1 MENIKPSTAQDIQRA
16 QQSVEDEGMTLIEH
30 LRELRERLFKSVI
43 ALAIGTAI
51 GLAFSEQIL
60 KVLLTPYGPAK
71 QLLVTSPI
79 SPLTNVFTVSVTAGV
94 ILALP
99 FILYQA
105 LAFIFPGLLPHEKR
119 WVMISLPFGFG
130 LFMLGALF
138 AFFVML
144 PAAVGFLTGIF
155 PSVFNVALTPDDY
168 IPFVAGVMFW
178 MGAAFEMPLLIFV
191 LAKANVLNA
200 HVLKRRWRWAVLII
214 AVLAALITPTPDPL
228 NMSIVM
234 VPLLLLY
241 GLSIILAYL
250 ARRNATV
257 PAVLDPDEKVR
268 GAR

>member
-1 MENIKPSTAQDIQRA
+1 MAQNSRSV
-16 QQSVEDEGMTLIEH
+16 QQVTEDEGMTLADH
-30 LRELRERLFKSVI
+30 LRELRERLLKSVI
-43 ALAIGTAI
+43 ALVVGTAV
-51 GLAFSEQIL
+51 GLAFAEQIL
-60 KVLLTPYGPAK
+60 KVLLAPYGPAK

-79 SPLTNVFTVSVTAGV
+79 SPLTNVFTVSVTTGA

-105 LAFIFPGLLPHEKR
+105 LAFIFPGLLPHERR
-119 WVMISLPFGFG
+119 WVMIALPFGFG
-130 LFMLGALF
+130 LFLLGVLF

-178 MGAAFEMPLLIFV
+178 MGVAFEMPLIIFV
-191 LAKANVLNA
+191 LAKANVINA
-200 HVLKRRWRWAVLII
+200 NLLKRHWRWAVVIV

-257 PAVLDPDEKVR
+257 PALLDPNEKVKEDT
-268 GAR
+268 

>member
-1 MENIKPSTAQDIQRA
+1 MSQDIRTV
-16 QQSVEDEGMTLIEH
+16 QQAVEDQAMTLADH
-30 LRELRERLFKSVI
+30 LRELRERLLKSVI
-43 ALAIGTAI
+43 ALAIGTAV
-51 GLAFSEQIL
+51 GLAFAEQII
-60 KVLLTPYGPAK
+60 KVLLAPYGPAK

-79 SPLTNVFTVSVTAGV
+79 SPLTNVFTVSVTTGA

-105 LAFIFPGLLPHEKR
+105 LAFIFPGLLPHERR
-119 WVMISLPFGFG
+119 WVMIALPFGFG
-130 LFMLGALF
+130 LFLLGVLF

-178 MGAAFEMPLLIFV
+178 MGVAFEMPLIIFV
-191 LAKANVLNA
+191 LAKANVINA
-200 HVLKRRWRWAVLII
+200 NLLKRHWRWAVVIV

-228 NMSIVM
+228 NMTIVM

-257 PAVLDPDEKVR
+257 PALLDPNEKVKEHT
-268 GAR
+268 

>member
-1 MENIKPSTAQDIQRA
+1 MAQNSRSV
-16 QQSVEDEGMTLIEH
+16 QQVTEDEGMTLADH
-30 LRELRERLFKSVI
+30 LRELRERLLKSVI
-43 ALAIGTAI
+43 ALVVGTAV
-51 GLAFSEQIL
+51 GLAFAEQIL
-60 KVLLTPYGPAK
+60 RVLLAPYGPAK

-79 SPLTNVFTVSVTAGV
+79 SPLTNVFTVSVTTGA

-105 LAFIFPGLLPHEKR
+105 LAFIFPGLLPHERR
-119 WVMISLPFGFG
+119 WVMIALPFGFG
-130 LFMLGALF
+130 LFLLGVLF

-168 IPFVAGVMFW
+168 IPFVAGMMFW
-178 MGAAFEMPLLIFV
+178 MGVAFEMPLIIFV
-191 LAKANVLNA
+191 LAKANVINA
-200 HVLKRRWRWAVLII
+200 NLLKRHWRWAVVIV

-228 NMSIVM
+228 NMTIVM

-257 PAVLDPDEKVR
+257 PALLDPNEKVKEDT
-268 GAR
+268 

>member
-1 MENIKPSTAQDIQRA
+1 MAQNSRSV
-16 QQSVEDEGMTLIEH
+16 QQVTEDEGMTLADH
-30 LRELRERLFKSVI
+30 LRELRERLLKSVI
-43 ALAIGTAI
+43 ALVVGTAV
-51 GLAFSEQIL
+51 GLAFAEQIL
-60 KVLLTPYGPAK
+60 KVLLAPYGPAK

-79 SPLTNVFTVSVTAGV
+79 SPLTNVFTVSVTTGA

-105 LAFIFPGLLPHEKR
+105 LAFIFPGLLPHERR
-119 WVMISLPFGFG
+119 WVMIALPFGFG
-130 LFMLGALF
+130 LFLLGVLF

-168 IPFVAGVMFW
+168 IPFVAGMMFW
-178 MGAAFEMPLLIFV
+178 MGVAFEMPLIIFV
-191 LAKANVLNA
+191 LAKANVINA
-200 HVLKRRWRWAVLII
+200 NLLKRHWRWAVVIV

-228 NMSIVM
+228 NMTIVM

-257 PAVLDPDEKVR
+257 PALLDPNEKVKEDT
-268 GAR
+268 

>member
-1 MENIKPSTAQDIQRA
+1 MAQNSRSV
-16 QQSVEDEGMTLIEH
+16 QQVTEDEGMTLADH
-30 LRELRERLFKSVI
+30 LRELRERLLKSVI
-43 ALAIGTAI
+43 ALVVGTAV
-51 GLAFSEQIL
+51 GLAFAEQIL
-60 KVLLTPYGPAK
+60 KVLLAPYGPAK

-79 SPLTNVFTVSVTAGV
+79 SPLTNVFTVSVTTGA

-105 LAFIFPGLLPHEKR
+105 LAFIFPGLLPHERR
-119 WVMISLPFGFG
+119 WVMIALPFGFG
-130 LFMLGALF
+130 LFLLGVLF

-178 MGAAFEMPLLIFV
+178 MGVAFEMPLIIFV
-191 LAKANVLNA
+191 LAKANVINA
-200 HVLKRRWRWAVLII
+200 NLLKRHWRWAVVIV

-228 NMSIVM
+228 NMTIVM

-257 PAVLDPDEKVR
+257 PALLDPNEKVKEDT
-268 GAR
+268 

>member
-1 MENIKPSTAQDIQRA
+1 MAQDNRTV
-16 QQSVEDEGMTLIEH
+16 QQAVEDQAMTLADH
-30 LRELRERLFKSVI
+30 LRELRERLLKSVI
-43 ALAIGTAI
+43 ALAIGTAV
-51 GLAFSEQIL
+51 GLAFAEQIL
-60 KVLLTPYGPAK
+60 KVLLAPYGPAK

-79 SPLTNVFTVSVTAGV
+79 SPLTNVFTVSVTAGA

-119 WVMISLPFGFG
+119 WVLIALPLGFG
-130 LFMLGALF
+130 LFLMGVLF

-178 MGAAFEMPLLIFV
+178 MGVAFEMPLIVFV
-191 LAKANVLNA
+191 LAKANVINA
-200 HVLKRRWRWAVLII
+200 SLMKRHWRWAVVIV

-257 PAVLDPDEKVR
+257 PALLDPDEKVKR
-268 GAR
+268 AR

>member
-1 MENIKPSTAQDIQRA
+1 MAQNSRSV
-16 QQSVEDEGMTLIEH
+16 QQVTEDEGMTLADH
-30 LRELRERLFKSVI
+30 LRELRERLLKSVI
-43 ALAIGTAI
+43 ALVVGTAV
-51 GLAFSEQIL
+51 GLAFAEQIL
-60 KVLLTPYGPAK
+60 RVLLAPYGPAK

-79 SPLTNVFTVSVTAGV
+79 SPLTNVFTVSVTTGA

-105 LAFIFPGLLPHEKR
+105 LAFIFPGLLPHERR
-119 WVMISLPFGFG
+119 WVMIALPFGFG
-130 LFMLGALF
+130 LFLLGVLF

-178 MGAAFEMPLLIFV
+178 MGVAFEMPLIIFV
-191 LAKANVLNA
+191 LAKANVINA
-200 HVLKRRWRWAVLII
+200 NLLKRHWRWAVVIV

-234 VPLLLLY
+234 VPMLLLY

-257 PAVLDPDEKVR
+257 PALLDPNEKVKEDT
-268 GAR
+268 

>member
-1 MENIKPSTAQDIQRA
+1 MAQNSRSA
-16 QQSVEDEGMTLIEH
+16 QQVTEDEGMTLADH
-30 LRELRERLFKSVI
+30 LRELRERLLKSVI
-43 ALAIGTAI
+43 ALVVGTAV
-51 GLAFSEQIL
+51 GLAFAEQIL
-60 KVLLTPYGPAK
+60 KVLLAPYGPAK

-79 SPLTNVFTVSVTAGV
+79 SPLTNVFTVSVTTGA

-105 LAFIFPGLLPHEKR
+105 LAFIFPGLLPHERR
-119 WVMISLPFGFG
+119 WVMIALPFGFG
-130 LFMLGALF
+130 LFLLGVLF

-178 MGAAFEMPLLIFV
+178 MGVAFEMPLIIFV
-191 LAKANVLNA
+191 LAKANVINA
-200 HVLKRRWRWAVLII
+200 NLLKRHWRWAVVIV

-228 NMSIVM
+228 NMTIVM

-257 PAVLDPDEKVR
+257 PALLDPNEKVKEHT
-268 GAR
+268 

>member
-1 MENIKPSTAQDIQRA
+1 MAQNLRSA
-16 QQSVEDEGMTLIEH
+16 QQVTEDEGMTLADH
-30 LRELRERLFKSVI
+30 LRELRERLLKSVI
-43 ALAIGTAI
+43 ALVVGTAV
-51 GLAFSEQIL
+51 GLAFAEQIL
-60 KVLLTPYGPAK
+60 KVLLAPYGPAK

-79 SPLTNVFTVSVTAGV
+79 SPLTNVFTVSVTTGA

-105 LAFIFPGLLPHEKR
+105 LAFIFPGLLPHERR
-119 WVMISLPFGFG
+119 WVMIALPFGFG
-130 LFMLGALF
+130 LFLLGVLF

-178 MGAAFEMPLLIFV
+178 MGVAFEMPLIIFV
-191 LAKANVLNA
+191 LAKANVINA
-200 HVLKRRWRWAVLII
+200 NLLKRHWRWAVVIV

-228 NMSIVM
+228 NMTIVM

-257 PAVLDPDEKVR
+257 PALLDPNEKVKEHT
-268 GAR
+268 

>member
-1 MENIKPSTAQDIQRA
+1 MAQNSRSV
-16 QQSVEDEGMTLIEH
+16 QQVTEDEGMTLADH
-30 LRELRERLFKSVI
+30 LRELRERLLKSVI
-43 ALAIGTAI
+43 ALVVGTAV
-51 GLAFSEQIL
+51 GLAFAEQIL
-60 KVLLTPYGPAK
+60 RVLLAPYGPAK

-79 SPLTNVFTVSVTAGV
+79 SPLTNVFTVSVTTGA

-105 LAFIFPGLLPHEKR
+105 LAFIFPGLLPHERR
-119 WVMISLPFGFG
+119 WVMIALPFGFG
-130 LFMLGALF
+130 LFLLGVLF

-178 MGAAFEMPLLIFV
+178 MGVAFEMPLIIFV
-191 LAKANVLNA
+191 LAKANVINA
-200 HVLKRRWRWAVLII
+200 NLLKRHWRWAVVIV

-257 PAVLDPDEKVR
+257 PALLDPNEKVKEHT
-268 GAR
+268 

>member
-1 MENIKPSTAQDIQRA
+1 MAQNLRSA
-16 QQSVEDEGMTLIEH
+16 QQVTEDEGMTLADH
-30 LRELRERLFKSVI
+30 LRELRERLLKSVI
-43 ALAIGTAI
+43 ALVVGTAV
-51 GLAFSEQIL
+51 GLAFAEQIL
-60 KVLLTPYGPAK
+60 KVLLAPYGPAK

-79 SPLTNVFTVSVTAGV
+79 SPLTNVFTVSVTTGA

-105 LAFIFPGLLPHEKR
+105 LAFIFPGLLPHERR
-119 WVMISLPFGFG
+119 WVMIALPFGFG
-130 LFMLGALF
+130 LFLLGVLF

-178 MGAAFEMPLLIFV
+178 MGVAFEMPLIIFV
-191 LAKANVLNA
+191 LAKANVINA
-200 HVLKRRWRWAVLII
+200 NLLKRHWRWAVVIV

-257 PAVLDPDEKVR
+257 PALLDPNEKVKEHT
-268 GAR
+268 

>member
-1 MENIKPSTAQDIQRA
+1 MSQDIRTV
-16 QQSVEDEGMTLIEH
+16 QQAVEDQAMTLADH
-30 LRELRERLFKSVI
+30 LRELRERLLKSVI
-43 ALAIGTAI
+43 ALAIGTAV
-51 GLAFSEQIL
+51 GLAFAEQIL
-60 KVLLTPYGPAK
+60 KVLLAPYGPAK

-79 SPLTNVFTVSVTAGV
+79 SPLTNVFTVSVTTGA

-119 WVMISLPFGFG
+119 WVLIALPLGFG
-130 LFMLGALF
+130 LFLMGVLF

-178 MGAAFEMPLLIFV
+178 MGVAFEMPLIVFV
-191 LAKANVLNA
+191 LAKANVINA
-200 HVLKRRWRWAVLII
+200 SLMKRHWRWAVVIV

-234 VPLLLLY
+234 VPLLLVY

-257 PAVLDPDEKVR
+257 PALLDPNEKVKEDT
-268 GAR
+268 

>member
-1 MENIKPSTAQDIQRA
+1 MAHNLRSA
-16 QQSVEDEGMTLIEH
+16 QQVTEDEGMTLADH
-30 LRELRERLFKSVI
+30 LRELRERLLKSVI
-43 ALAIGTAI
+43 ALVVGTAV
-51 GLAFSEQIL
+51 GLAFAEQIL
-60 KVLLTPYGPAK
+60 KVLLAPYGPAK

-79 SPLTNVFTVSVTAGV
+79 SPLTNVFTVSVTTGA

-105 LAFIFPGLLPHEKR
+105 LAFIFPGLLPHERR
-119 WVMISLPFGFG
+119 WVMIALPFGFG
-130 LFMLGALF
+130 LFLLGVLF

-168 IPFVAGVMFW
+168 IPFVAGMMFW
-178 MGAAFEMPLLIFV
+178 MGVAFEMPLIIFV
-191 LAKANVLNA
+191 LAKANVINA
-200 HVLKRRWRWAVLII
+200 NLLKRHWRWAVVIV

-228 NMSIVM
+228 NMTIVM

-257 PAVLDPDEKVR
+257 PALLDPNEKVKEHT
-268 GAR
+268 

>member
-1 MENIKPSTAQDIQRA
+1 
-16 QQSVEDEGMTLIEH
+16 V
-30 LRELRERLFKSVI
+30 V
-43 ALAIGTAI
+43 GTAV
-51 GLAFSEQIL
+51 GLAFAEQIL
-60 KVLLTPYGPAK
+60 KVLLAPYGPAK

-79 SPLTNVFTVSVTAGV
+79 SPLTNVFTVSVTTGA

-105 LAFIFPGLLPHEKR
+105 LAFIFPGLLPHERR
-119 WVMISLPFGFG
+119 WVMIALPFGFG
-130 LFMLGALF
+130 LFLLGVLF

-178 MGAAFEMPLLIFV
+178 MGVAFEMPLIIFV
-191 LAKANVLNA
+191 LAKANVINA
-200 HVLKRRWRWAVLII
+200 NLLKRHWRWAVVIV

-228 NMSIVM
+228 NMTIVM

-257 PAVLDPDEKVR
+257 PALLDPNEKVKEHT
-268 GAR
+268 

>member
-1 MENIKPSTAQDIQRA
+1 MAQNSRSV
-16 QQSVEDEGMTLIEH
+16 QQVTEDEGMTLADH
-30 LRELRERLFKSVI
+30 LRELRERLLKSVI
-43 ALAIGTAI
+43 ALVVGTAV
-51 GLAFSEQIL
+51 GLAFAEQIL
-60 KVLLTPYGPAK
+60 RVLLAPYGPAK

-79 SPLTNVFTVSVTAGV
+79 SPLTNVFTVSVTTGA

-105 LAFIFPGLLPHEKR
+105 LAFIFPGLLPHERR
-119 WVMISLPFGFG
+119 WVMIALPFGFG
-130 LFMLGALF
+130 LFLLGVLF

-178 MGAAFEMPLLIFV
+178 MGVAFEMPLIIFV
-191 LAKANVLNA
+191 LAKANVINA
-200 HVLKRRWRWAVLII
+200 NLLKRHWRWAVVIV

-234 VPLLLLY
+234 VPMLLLY

-257 PAVLDPDEKVR
+257 PALLDPNEKVKEHT
-268 GAR
+268 

>member
-1 MENIKPSTAQDIQRA
+1 MAQNLRSA
-16 QQSVEDEGMTLIEH
+16 QQVTEDEGMTLADH
-30 LRELRERLFKSVI
+30 LRELRERLLKSVI
-43 ALAIGTAI
+43 ALVVGTAV
-51 GLAFSEQIL
+51 GLAFAEQIL
-60 KVLLTPYGPAK
+60 KVLLAPYGPAK

-79 SPLTNVFTVSVTAGV
+79 SPLTNVFTVSVTTGA

-105 LAFIFPGLLPHEKR
+105 LAFIFPGLLPHERR
-119 WVMISLPFGFG
+119 WVMIALPFGFG
-130 LFMLGALF
+130 LFLLGVLF

-178 MGAAFEMPLLIFV
+178 MGVAFEMPLIIFV
-191 LAKANVLNA
+191 LAKANVINA
-200 HVLKRRWRWAVLII
+200 NLLKRHWRWAVVIV

-234 VPLLLLY
+234 VPMLLLY

-257 PAVLDPDEKVR
+257 PALLDPNEKVKEHT
-268 GAR
+268 

>member
-1 MENIKPSTAQDIQRA
+1 MSQDIRTV
-16 QQSVEDEGMTLIEH
+16 QQAVEDQAMTLADH
-30 LRELRERLFKSVI
+30 LRELRERLLKSVI
-43 ALAIGTAI
+43 ALAIGTAV
-51 GLAFSEQIL
+51 GLAFAEQIL
-60 KVLLTPYGPAK
+60 KVLLAPYGPAK

-79 SPLTNVFTVSVTAGV
+79 SPLTNVFTVSVTTGA

-119 WVMISLPFGFG
+119 WVLIALPLGFG
-130 LFMLGALF
+130 LFLMGVLF

-178 MGAAFEMPLLIFV
+178 MGVAFEMPLIVFV
-191 LAKANVLNA
+191 LAKANVINA
-200 HVLKRRWRWAVLII
+200 SLMKRHWRWAVVIV

-228 NMSIVM
+228 NMIIVM

-257 PAVLDPDEKVR
+257 PALLDPDEKVKR
-268 GAR
+268 AR

>member
-1 MENIKPSTAQDIQRA
+1 MAQDIRPV
-16 QQSVEDEGMTLIEH
+16 QQATEDQAMTLADH
-30 LRELRERLFKSVI
+30 LRELRERLLKSVI
-43 ALAIGTAI
+43 ALAIGTAV
-51 GLAFSEQIL
+51 GLAFAEQIL
-60 KVLLTPYGPAK
+60 KVLLAPYGPAK

-79 SPLTNVFTVSVTAGV
+79 SPLTNVFTVSVTAGA

-119 WVMISLPFGFG
+119 WVLIALPLGFG
-130 LFMLGALF
+130 LFLTGVLF

-178 MGAAFEMPLLIFV
+178 MGVAFEMPLIVFV
-191 LAKANVLNA
+191 LAKANVINA
-200 HVLKRRWRWAVLII
+200 SLMKRHWRWAVVIV

-257 PAVLDPDEKVR
+257 PALLDPDEKVK

>member
-1 MENIKPSTAQDIQRA
+1 
-16 QQSVEDEGMTLIEH
+16 
-30 LRELRERLFKSVI
+30 
-43 ALAIGTAI
+43 
-51 GLAFSEQIL
+51 
-60 KVLLTPYGPAK
+60 VLLAPYGPAK

-79 SPLTNVFTVSVTAGV
+79 SPLTNVFTVSVTTGA

-105 LAFIFPGLLPHEKR
+105 LAFIFPGLLPHERR
-119 WVMISLPFGFG
+119 WVMIALPFGFG
-130 LFMLGALF
+130 LFLLGVLF

-178 MGAAFEMPLLIFV
+178 MGVAFEMPLIIFV
-191 LAKANVLNA
+191 LAKANVINA
-200 HVLKRRWRWAVLII
+200 NLLKRHWRWAVVIV

-228 NMSIVM
+228 NMTIVM

-257 PAVLDPDEKVR
+257 PALLDPNEKVKEHT
-268 GAR
+268 

>member
-1 MENIKPSTAQDIQRA
+1 
-16 QQSVEDEGMTLIEH
+16 MTLADH
-30 LRELRERLFKSVI
+30 LRELRERLLKSVI
-43 ALAIGTAI
+43 ALVVGTAV
-51 GLAFSEQIL
+51 GLAFAEQIL
-60 KVLLTPYGPAK
+60 KVLLAPYGPAK

-79 SPLTNVFTVSVTAGV
+79 SPLTNVFTVSVTTGA

-105 LAFIFPGLLPHEKR
+105 LAFIFPGLLPHERR
-119 WVMISLPFGFG
+119 WVMIALPFGFG
-130 LFMLGALF
+130 LFLLGVLF

-178 MGAAFEMPLLIFV
+178 MGVAFEMPLIIFV
-191 LAKANVLNA
+191 LAKANVINA
-200 HVLKRRWRWAVLII
+200 NLLKRHWRWAVVIV

-228 NMSIVM
+228 NMTIVM

-257 PAVLDPDEKVR
+257 PALLDPNEKVKEHT
-268 GAR
+268 

>member
-1 MENIKPSTAQDIQRA
+1 MAQNS
-16 QQSVEDEGMTLIEH
+16 QSVQQVTEDEGMTLADH
-30 LRELRERLFKSVI
+30 LRELRERLLKSVI
-43 ALAIGTAI
+43 ALVVGTAV
-51 GLAFSEQIL
+51 GLAFAEQIL
-60 KVLLTPYGPAK
+60 RVLLAPYGPAK

-79 SPLTNVFTVSVTAGV
+79 SPLTNVFTVSVTAGA

-105 LAFIFPGLLPHEKR
+105 LAFIFPGLLPHERR
-119 WVMISLPFGFG
+119 WVMIALPFGFG
-130 LFMLGALF
+130 LFLLGVLF

-178 MGAAFEMPLLIFV
+178 MGVAFEMPLIIFV
-191 LAKANVLNA
+191 LAKANVINA
-200 HVLKRRWRWAVLII
+200 NLLKRHWRWAVVIV

-257 PAVLDPDEKVR
+257 PALLDPNEKVKEHT
-268 GAR
+268 

>member
-1 MENIKPSTAQDIQRA
+1 MSQDIRTV
-16 QQSVEDEGMTLIEH
+16 QQAVEDQAMTLADH
-30 LRELRERLFKSVI
+30 LRELRERLLKSVI
-43 ALAIGTAI
+43 ALAIGTAV
-51 GLAFSEQIL
+51 GLAFAEQII
-60 KVLLTPYGPAK
+60 KVLLAPYGPAK

-79 SPLTNVFTVSVTAGV
+79 SPLTNVFTVSVTTGA

-119 WVMISLPFGFG
+119 WVLIALPLGFG
-130 LFMLGALF
+130 LFLMGVLF

-178 MGAAFEMPLLIFV
+178 MGVAFEMPLIVFV
-191 LAKANVLNA
+191 LAKANVINA
-200 HVLKRRWRWAVLII
+200 SLMKRHWRWAVVIV

-228 NMSIVM
+228 NMIIVM

-257 PAVLDPDEKVR
+257 PALLDPDEKVKR
-268 GAR
+268 AR

>member
-1 MENIKPSTAQDIQRA
+1 MAQNSRSV
-16 QQSVEDEGMTLIEH
+16 QQVTEDEGMTLADH
-30 LRELRERLFKSVI
+30 LRELRERLLKSVI
-43 ALAIGTAI
+43 ALVVGTAV
-51 GLAFSEQIL
+51 GLAFAEQIL
-60 KVLLTPYGPAK
+60 KVLLAPYGPAK

-79 SPLTNVFTVSVTAGV
+79 SPLTNVFTVSVTTGA

-105 LAFIFPGLLPHEKR
+105 LAFIFPGLLPHERR
-119 WVMISLPFGFG
+119 WVMIALPFGFG
-130 LFMLGALF
+130 LFLLGVLF

-178 MGAAFEMPLLIFV
+178 MGVAFEMPLIIFV
-191 LAKANVLNA
+191 LAKANVINA
-200 HVLKRRWRWAVLII
+200 NLLKRHWRWAVVIV

-234 VPLLLLY
+234 VPMLLLY

-257 PAVLDPDEKVR
+257 PALLDPNEKVKEDT
-268 GAR
+268 

>member
-1 MENIKPSTAQDIQRA
+1 MAQDIRTV
-16 QQSVEDEGMTLIEH
+16 QQAVEDQAMTLADH
-30 LRELRERLFKSVI
+30 LRELRERLLKSVI
-43 ALAIGTAI
+43 ALAIGTAV
-51 GLAFSEQIL
+51 GLAFAEQIL
-60 KVLLTPYGPAK
+60 KVLLAPYGPAK

-79 SPLTNVFTVSVTAGV
+79 SPLTNVFTVSVTTGA

-119 WVMISLPFGFG
+119 WVLIALPLGFG
-130 LFMLGALF
+130 LFLMGVLF

-168 IPFVAGVMFW
+168 IPFVAGMMFW
-178 MGAAFEMPLLIFV
+178 MGVAFEMPLIIFV
-191 LAKANVLNA
+191 LAKANVINA
-200 HVLKRRWRWAVLII
+200 NLLKRHWRWAVVIV

-228 NMSIVM
+228 NMTIVM

-257 PAVLDPDEKVR
+257 PALLDPNEKVKEDT
-268 GAR
+268 

>member
-1 MENIKPSTAQDIQRA
+1 MSQDIRTV
-16 QQSVEDEGMTLIEH
+16 QQAVEDQAMTLADH
-30 LRELRERLFKSVI
+30 LRELRERLLKSVI
-43 ALAIGTAI
+43 ALAIGTAV
-51 GLAFSEQIL
+51 GLAFAEQIL
-60 KVLLTPYGPAK
+60 KVLLAPYGPAK

-79 SPLTNVFTVSVTAGV
+79 SPLTNVFTVSVTTGA

-119 WVMISLPFGFG
+119 WVLIALPLGFG
-130 LFMLGALF
+130 LFLMGVLF

-178 MGAAFEMPLLIFV
+178 MGVAFEMPLIIFV
-191 LAKANVLNA
+191 LAKANVINA
-200 HVLKRRWRWAVLII
+200 NLLKRHWRWAVVIV

-228 NMSIVM
+228 NMTIVM

-257 PAVLDPDEKVR
+257 PALLDPNEKVKEHT
-268 GAR
+268 

>member
-1 MENIKPSTAQDIQRA
+1 MAQNSRSV
-16 QQSVEDEGMTLIEH
+16 QQVTEDEGMTLADH
-30 LRELRERLFKSVI
+30 LRELRERLLKSVI
-43 ALAIGTAI
+43 ALVVGTAV
-51 GLAFSEQIL
+51 GLAFAEQIL
-60 KVLLTPYGPAK
+60 KVLLAPYGPAK

-79 SPLTNVFTVSVTAGV
+79 SPLTNVFTVSVTTGA

-105 LAFIFPGLLPHEKR
+105 LAFIFPGLLPHERR
-119 WVMISLPFGFG
+119 WVMIALPFGFG
-130 LFMLGALF
+130 LFLLGVLF

-168 IPFVAGVMFW
+168 IPFVAGGMFW
-178 MGAAFEMPLLIFV
+178 MGVAFEMPLIIFV
-191 LAKANVLNA
+191 LAKANVINA
-200 HVLKRRWRWAVLII
+200 NLLKRHWRWAVVIV

-228 NMSIVM
+228 NMTIVM

-257 PAVLDPDEKVR
+257 PALLDPNEKVKEHT
-268 GAR
+268 

>member
-1 MENIKPSTAQDIQRA
+1 MAQDIRTV
-16 QQSVEDEGMTLIEH
+16 QQAVEDQAMTLADH
-30 LRELRERLFKSVI
+30 LRELRERLIKSVI
-43 ALAIGTAI
+43 ALAIGTAV
-51 GLAFSEQIL
+51 GLAFAEQIL
-60 KVLLTPYGPAK
+60 KVLLAPYGPAK

-79 SPLTNVFTVSVTAGV
+79 SPLTNVFTVSVTTGA

-119 WVMISLPFGFG
+119 WVLIALPLGFG
-130 LFMLGALF
+130 LFLMGVLF

-178 MGAAFEMPLLIFV
+178 MGVAFEMPLIVFV
-191 LAKANVLNA
+191 LAKANVINA
-200 HVLKRRWRWAVLII
+200 SLMKRHWRWAVVIV

-228 NMSIVM
+228 NMIIVM

-257 PAVLDPDEKVR
+257 PALLDPDEKVKR
-268 GAR
+268 AR

>member
-1 MENIKPSTAQDIQRA
+1 MAQNLRSA
-16 QQSVEDEGMTLIEH
+16 QQVTEDEGMTLADH
-30 LRELRERLFKSVI
+30 LRELRERLLKSVI
-43 ALAIGTAI
+43 ALVVGTAV
-51 GLAFSEQIL
+51 GLAFAEQIL
-60 KVLLTPYGPAK
+60 RVLLAPYGPAK

-79 SPLTNVFTVSVTAGV
+79 SPLTNVFTVSVTTGA

-105 LAFIFPGLLPHEKR
+105 LAFIFPGLLPHERR
-119 WVMISLPFGFG
+119 WVMIALPFGFG
-130 LFMLGALF
+130 LFLLGVLF

-178 MGAAFEMPLLIFV
+178 MGVAFEMPLIIFV
-191 LAKANVLNA
+191 LAKANVINA
-200 HVLKRRWRWAVLII
+200 NLLKRHWRWAVVIV

-257 PAVLDPDEKVR
+257 PALLDPNEKVKEHT
-268 GAR
+268 

>member
-1 MENIKPSTAQDIQRA
+1 MSQDIRTV
-16 QQSVEDEGMTLIEH
+16 QQAVEDQAMTLADH
-30 LRELRERLFKSVI
+30 LRELRERLIKSVI
-43 ALAIGTAI
+43 ALAIGTAV
-51 GLAFSEQIL
+51 GLAFAEQIL
-60 KVLLTPYGPAK
+60 KVLLAPYGPAK

-79 SPLTNVFTVSVTAGV
+79 SPLTNVFTVSVTAGA

-119 WVMISLPFGFG
+119 WVLIALPLGFG
-130 LFMLGALF
+130 LFLMGVLF

-178 MGAAFEMPLLIFV
+178 MGVAFEMPLIVFV
-191 LAKANVLNA
+191 LAKANVINA
-200 HVLKRRWRWAVLII
+200 SLMKRHWRWAVVIV

-228 NMSIVM
+228 NMIIVM

-257 PAVLDPDEKVR
+257 PALLDPDEKVKR
-268 GAR
+268 AR

>member
-1 MENIKPSTAQDIQRA
+1 MAQDIRTV
-16 QQSVEDEGMTLIEH
+16 QQAVEDQAMTLADH
-30 LRELRERLFKSVI
+30 LRELRERLLKSVI
-43 ALAIGTAI
+43 ALAIGTAV
-51 GLAFSEQIL
+51 GLAFAEQIL
-60 KVLLTPYGPAK
+60 KVLLAPYGPAK

-79 SPLTNVFTVSVTAGV
+79 SPLTNVFTVSVTAGA

-119 WVMISLPFGFG
+119 WVLIALPLGFG
-130 LFMLGALF
+130 LFLMGVLF

-178 MGAAFEMPLLIFV
+178 MGVAFEMPLIVFV
-191 LAKANVLNA
+191 LAKANVINA
-200 HVLKRRWRWAVLII
+200 SLMKRHWRWAVVIV

-257 PAVLDPDEKVR
+257 PALLDPDEKVKR
-268 GAR
+268 AR